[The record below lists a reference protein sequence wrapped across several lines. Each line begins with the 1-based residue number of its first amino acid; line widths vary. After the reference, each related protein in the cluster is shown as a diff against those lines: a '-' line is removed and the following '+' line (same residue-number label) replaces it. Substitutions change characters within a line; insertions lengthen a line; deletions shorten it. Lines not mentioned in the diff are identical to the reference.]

1 MLKTTSFRR
10 FTKTTKV
17 IKASIAAIATLALL
31 AGCATQPLP
40 AGAAREDVIARYG
53 KPTAV
58 VVPVAQ
64 WLRLQQHRQPSLK
77 EFLLT
82 PEPRFELETPARGK
96 WLDRT
101 PPAFED

>member
-1 MLKTTSFRR
+1 MKTWQVQEAKAR
-10 FTKTTKV
+10 FSELLR
-17 IKASIAAIATLALL
+17 ASTEEGPQL
-31 AGCATQPLP
+31 GSSH
-40 AGAAREDVIARYG
+40 
-53 KPTAV
+53 V